1 MFAKRLIPGLLLLLG
16 SAWAAFAQE
25 TITIALDDTPR
36 FRAAATATLSGT
48 VTPVDA
54 SLSLDGAA
62 LALDGNGRFSHDVT
76 LTEGLNTFFLI
87 ATVDG
92 LPEARLKRDL
102 FRDTVAPVLAISEPL
117 PDLRTNRTSL
127 HIIGE
132 AGDALSKPVS
142 LTRDGQPVTVL
153 GGRFYD
159 RDVPLQPGANTF
171 HYTLTDAAGNTA
183 ERSLTVHHKTEPPTI
198 DLTAPGSVDARG
210 SFDIAVSF
218 EPASEIV
225 SVRVYLNADL
235 VREASD
241 GSALQQTFQDDGSRV
256 GHQLR
261 IEVRD
266 VYGNQAQLERDLP
279 VAHPNFVHGLV
290 LDSETSHPL
299 AGVTVQLASPAAA
312 TTAVTDAA
320 GRYVAY
326 LAGSPITARV
336 TDPTYVPIARTLD
349 VPPAGGA
356 RLFDL
361 RLTRRGPP
369 QSTAQVFDDPFL
381 RLQFVS
387 GFSGT
392 ACVTPLRT
400 QALPVLLPLGYAPLR
415 AFELAD
421 ATGSGPIQAQ
431 LRRPPREL
439 PPATEVLLLRQD
451 GDGWRV
457 SERLIAGGTRIDATW
472 PAAGNGVYAAVL
484 RDTRFVPEAPAVGS
498 LLIREGHAWIP
509 GADTADAVAFPKM
522 VSLLDTPRTELR
534 FLAHGHQPSGAF
546 ARLRA
551 REHHTTFDGQHL
563 FPDYLLDVACYHY
576 GDQLDGRAK
585 LVGHLPIV
593 ARGEIS
599 RGHTR
604 AASIKFYLEGGSPPL
619 GGFRYDAVHD
629 LGPLQLDFGPQP
641 ADPRAVRTRLADMSD
656 VPMPAG
662 AERLASFTLTVG
674 RELETSPSIR
684 FQHGDRE
691 ALVLLRRQDAQTWVY
706 AGRLRFVDGAWQAA
720 PEDVDATVS
729 GAYALVALPFPI
741 TELRGQVTF
750 AADPV
755 AEVTLQTEV
764 HPWRATSAADGGFRF
779 AVARWNQPQNV
790 DAYDPATT
798 RSAQLH
804 LADTSADDLRDGLD
818 LALQAPDFRLV
829 DHRPAANQVHV
840 SRHEI
845 PSLTFSHALGG
856 SVDDWTQAITLQGG
870 GTTVPL
876 RIQRQADYR
885 TLTLNPQ
892 APLADDTE
900 YTVTVGTGLLSQ
912 HGHPLVS
919 AASFSYRTADR
930 SAVGTLDLK
939 KFYLTASGDDLV
951 VHAPADTYPARS
963 RIRLINR
970 HTAATVT
977 DTMLGGDYQRGIA
990 GHIGDRI
997 QVAVTR
1003 PDGQTASI
1011 ELDSVR
1017 TGPGQVILGGQPFV
1031 LDLGDGST
1039 LHVERVLGGVGREVR
1054 FALADEAEVR
1064 AELAKVPRHGDD
1076 PFGTFYGGLRITPLD
1091 GGPVP
1096 RLAGR
1101 FQRDL
1106 DPATIGTAMLSF
1118 VALQPEAPFPAN
1130 PLEPETLT
1138 PHTFATLADAV
1149 AVRDGQLGSTTKRTR
1164 TKRFGGRIAASLG
1177 QAYAHLYGLFHTDS
1191 TSFIFG
1197 QSLREDVRNDVE
1209 STYGNLMWVEPPPSW
1224 YNPSLYTRGTT
1235 PFYPCQNVYFYQR
1248 FGDGE
1253 NAFFKPLG
1261 LTGPLADG
1269 DFLAEPDPG
1278 QPTILAMD
1286 PVTHRLTLLEL
1297 RPSSASYL
1305 LAGSH
1310 AYRATAWLRWPK
1322 QGGAGNDA
1330 ELELDWRVV
1339 TLDGD
1344 EPVVHAGLTETFRQT
1359 GKLLLDPGQTEGKTP
1374 QIQVTIKADQPLKHA
1389 VAKIPE
1395 VDWNETV
1402 TRDTRHDAITVL
1414 LPATA
1419 YGTERKL
1426 DVALT
1431 VVDGFDQSQD
1441 VYKRVWLVRP
1451 DQAAGIPNVA
1461 PAVLASTPQDKGTDV
1476 LIADPLYLEFS
1487 EPVRNVGPATV
1498 TLTPDGGDP
1507 VTLAFSDA
1515 NGLPVEAATEVRLL
1529 TVQPTEALKL
1539 DTRYTFDVRGVRDQ
1553 ENRTLLQPA
1562 DTTASGTEPA
1572 KDHYRIQFRTQTS
1585 RPQTVVPEAGDLR
1598 AYAGLRNLLVGLDGI
1613 TNPDGIASGFKLRV
1627 YDTDT
1632 RHAEPRLLTE
1642 YREAIRAPG
1651 MLAPKLVLITK
1662 EALAAVPGAE
1672 VFAIERDNRER
1683 LRALP
1688 AGTLLVVQYYSFAQH
1703 SYVLMFL
1710 HYDGA
1715 TFEEKGH
1722 FRVPTTGTQ
1731 GGFAA
1736 IGPYL
1741 ILGDFDLTE
1750 AGPVGTATV
1759 HDVRQYLERLANV
1772 DPTTLQDSLGGGRH
1786 FHAWQQTKPVGHYAN
1801 PRGVVR
1807 LAPFLHQTEGGLVP
1821 AFAAAAF
1828 GFPGLNAIVPQ
1839 ASDLLPPDHPP
1850 YDRRALAKTVWPHRA
1865 GTEAAPGEPGR
1876 FGVSRLRC
1884 AVVEAFPTQSALGET
1899 LTRDIAIFG
1908 ERGLD
1913 QDGSLYIYE
1922 VPEKT
1927 DLDQA
1932 TPPRF
1937 TLHLPGGFLGLASD
1951 RAHGLVAVRT
1961 RIGNEEVGVGV
1972 LDLRALYARGRA
1984 QGVSQWTLDQTFAEE
1999 MFLTWIDG
2007 DADQAPVGR
2016 QLFMHDGAL
2025 YWSLSDERLRR
2036 LPLASNPYRTFGWL
2050 TYDLARWQAGTA
2062 RHDTSGRIRDP
2073 QGMLTHQ
2080 PYGVLYATD
2089 LDVEGEVP
2097 AGGTGEAQT
2106 DLAFTVEMGTFEV
2119 EVFAQES
2126 LKLVYRLEGEFGA
2139 AEVVHEVKDAK
2150 ARTLVGFD
2158 TRKLNVAIQNQAK
2171 ALREHGFLK
2180 GEVAL
2185 TLTRQGTTVMQRTLP
2200 FLVAWHSVPTRY
2212 VDDLRFHGGLDLL
2225 TGSPELHQTDLAVS
2239 ARDAR
2244 LDLSWRRS
2252 FHRDY
2257 AFGSGP
2263 YGVGMLDGARLYQAM
2278 PVWWR
2283 PQDVAAVDGAAP
2295 EPADGGTATKSEGT
2309 IARDFT
2315 GAKVH
2320 QRLIF
2325 EQPGQ
2330 FQIQAGLAED
2340 GDRVGVRN
2348 DALSQV
2354 RRFPDRGP
2362 WHLIHRGNV
2371 VYKLRSK
2378 LRWPEYR
2385 DLLGQINEKTRASD
2399 ETDRLRFPLMRFPG
2413 SMQAPGA
2420 LYGEVQLTERVD
2432 YPWKNRMAAED
2443 AARFP
2448 TELWDAPN
2456 DRGGRRTVD
2465 RTWKMNPAGT
2475 VIETQ
2480 TMQTRSV
2487 QGTYAYTDDGYL
2499 ARVELNQ
2506 TSGGGTPRG
2515 YTLTWSEPVAEVGQ
2529 LKLRRLVK
2537 VEALHAGDDDVVF
2550 EAQYPENSLAASHL
2564 GDGYCLRGLDVTRDG
2579 TSGRVV
2585 SVALPGCGEVPEL
2598 GRTFATVG
2606 GTRLSS
2612 GYTFAGVDATHTFSR
2627 TWERR
2632 NLEGFRFDPDQGG
2645 AAVAMGGSILP
2656 IHQWLL
2662 TGDGFGDQT
2671 FDYDG
2676 LGRLTAHQ
2684 IHGASQRWTYQAAP
2698 WWIETPATTTDAVG
2712 GTLRYDVTQAFL
2724 RVSDAT
2730 ASGEGGT
2737 SATHTTFFST
2747 SGVPILTEDL
2757 VGRIQGGTASV
2768 HYRPS
2773 GKDLD
2778 ADSFSVRTLN
2788 LPGSGKAMT
2797 ERRLNPFGDVTEE
2810 THLDVTNR
2818 FTYDGLGRLDTAT
2831 DVTLGRTLNLDYEV
2845 VAGQGPRVAVVDQS
2859 TEVTTETDYDIW
2871 GRVTAQRRT
2880 APDPRNQAYTYDAL
2894 GRLARTT
2901 DTQTGQ
2907 TETYT
2912 YFGTTSLPT
2921 RIVTGQGGTS
2931 LTTAYNVVQGGE
2943 GPVVQGMTVQA
2954 EGESYAEHLVTDALG
2969 RVAETQ
2975 MADVG
2980 RVRIAYDVFGRAIR
2994 VEKLPEDPA
3003 KADGSGEGAEP
3014 ALVITYGKGKITVA
3028 DGFKDVTTVTRWSD
3042 PAGQTVTTTVSG
3054 SGVDKA
3060 RETESITTVAGS
3072 PRRLRVVTE
3081 EKSEGHTVTTTAE
3094 VNGRGAVVK
3103 AGSGPIEVTADAFN
3117 SAGMPTQMTVASTL
3131 GGNQA
3136 KRAQAATSV
3145 AFTYDRYNRVT
3156 GGTNAHGLDWSV
3168 DGYDGRW
3175 RPTGTTDTR
3184 GLSTQRSYDDW
3195 QDTLRAVT
3203 TTEPNRSGN
3212 ETLTLFSREREGQ
3225 AGMSLLTERGTSWLG
3240 ATTEVTRHIANASAG
3255 VDVSRNGKTMRVR
3268 RDAETGQ
3275 VRTVDDFESNR
3286 TQVDPENFGR
3296 RVRATLPDGAERELE
3311 LNGFG
3316 QPRAFRDSG
3325 VTTREWVRDALGR
3338 VNEVRTP
3345 DRVYDF
3351 AYSEESQGLAS
3362 ITGGRHDLNFSN
3374 WSPLGQPQTI
3384 EIGDVARIEVQYH
3397 RGGRPSCATIT
3408 RKGGLP
3414 TQMNYNAHGDLVGL
3428 KRGNQPLTEYSYNR
3442 WGAVASMT
3450 VGNGQPL
3457 QVFGSGDSPTVNLPG
3472 GVTADVDPEG
3482 RLSQV
3487 TYPGLAT
3494 KEYGYD
3500 GLGRMTRVT
3509 IGGVLLR
3516 SYQYGQGRLEQITA
3530 GEPGSEEVYVYGY
3543 DAEGRLTS
3551 LTRDGVAWGS
3561 WTYPDLA
3568 DLRQQEGL
3576 ADPNRVQRYT
3586 DPNGVAMS
3594 YGYEDGQVTLIDIA
3608 QGPSF
3613 QMAYDAGGNQTQI
3626 RAMGMEARFSEW
3638 VNDMPTRIA
3647 WGDGTTFDLS
3657 QDDKGQLDSIAESG
3671 GVFLLDLDWEDVPR
3685 EGLCSEAG
3693 EAGPPDKKIS
3703 KVTRKAPGLEE
3714 TWEPTYTEA
3723 QQLQSIQITRTGG
3736 QDTDTLTES
3745 YGEVRN
3751 QLLGGLTRVLN
3762 GTVVRDDVFT
3772 HDATADHRRVGSV
3785 TGTGG
3790 VDVTSYDPALGNLGR
3805 IDTRDGRVR
3814 EFAWDGFRR
3823 LTEIREDGV
3832 ILGRYAYDHQNRRI
3846 RAATPASDVPLV
3858 FAWHGSRVIA
3868 IGQQRGTAEA
3878 PRIAWTHAIGQGPL
3892 GPAFLKDLTGG
3903 GNDYYIATDHLGTPY
3918 AYKHVASGTVYLSPL
3933 TPWGERVQSPSLGAQ
3948 AGVVP
3953 DSVFASA
3960 PLGLGGHLVD
3970 WETGL
3975 TQMHHRYYDPSL
3987 GHFLNPDFREPDLY
4001 DPTTVK
4007 EPYAYAAGNPILFW
4021 DPDGL
4026 STKAYFND
4034 VFADKLYTAGLAYG
4048 LTKETLFGLKDFSA
4062 LAYRYNT
4069 AKFRVQH
4076 SQSLEIW
4083 GLEPLNGIED
4093 DIAYIE
4099 LIDRA
4104 IKTLVLE
4111 KGIFQTIGVEGG
4123 SSLADTVSLTEE
4135 KKYLQAGVASTKFVE
4150 AITILA
4156 SLPKA
4161 GLSVSRKIP
4170 GSVARR
4176 LDDYIDDIA
4185 RQADVS
4191 SQRSQWY
4198 DLEMGWQR
4206 GGGYSEPNTLS
4217 SLVHAD
4223 AVRLLPEGRKH
4234 VAVARAASESLLSPA
4249 FTNFRGDLR
4258 GKYLFPGLEKL
4269 GDDFV
4274 RVVDEKRFIRA
4285 VRELYSESGN
4295 PLTLEVENMILN
4307 HIRKGYYATRAG
4319 VPGLHAE
4326 IQALNWILNKGASLK
4341 TVSVAT
4347 YRLVGSA
4354 DRIGK
4359 RFPACV
4365 NCTGIFSGKIS
4376 VVTGVNGT
4384 GFGLL
4389 PNL

>member
-1 MFAKRLIPGLLLLLG
+1 MIAKRLIPCLLLLIG
-16 SAWAAFAQE
+16 PAWGAFAQE
-25 TITIALDDTPR
+25 TITIALDDTAR

-48 VTPVDA
+48 VTPTDA
-54 SLSLDGAA
+54 SLSIDGTI

-76 LTEGLNTFFLI
+76 LTEGLNTFFFT
-87 ATVDG
+87 ATKDG

-132 AGDALSKPVS
+132 AGDALSKPVT
-142 LTRDGQPVTVL
+142 LTRDGQPVAVV
-153 GGRFYD
+153 GHRFYD
-159 RDVPLQPGANTF
+159 RDVPLQSGANTF
-171 HYTLTDAAGNTA
+171 QYTLTDAAGNTA
-183 ERSLTVHHKTEPPTI
+183 EQSLTVHHKIEPPTI
-198 DLTAPGSVDARG
+198 DLTAPGSVDAR
-210 SFDIAVSF
+210 SNFDIAVSF
-218 EPASEIV
+218 EPAAEIA

-235 VREASD
+235 VLEASD
-241 GSALQQTFQDDGSRV
+241 GSALQQTFQDDGSRAS
-256 GHQLR
+256 HQLR
-261 IEVRD
+261 LEVRD
-266 VYGNQAQLERDLP
+266 VYGNEAQLERDLP

-299 AGVTVQLASPAAA
+299 TGVTVQLESPAAS
-312 TTAVTDAA
+312 TTAVTDDA

-369 QSTAQVFDDPFL
+369 HSTAQVFSDPLL
-381 RLQFVS
+381 RLQFAS

-392 ACVTPLRT
+392 SRVTPLRT
-400 QALPVLLPLGYAPLR
+400 QALPILLPLGYAPLR

-421 ATGSGPIQAQ
+421 ATGIGTLQVQ

-439 PPATEVLLLRQD
+439 PPATEVLLLRRD

-457 SERLIAGGTRIDATW
+457 TEHLTVGGTRIDATW
-472 PAAGNGVYAAVL
+472 TAAGNGVYAAVL
-484 RDTRFVPEAPAVGS
+484 RDTRFVTETPAVGS
-498 LLIREGHAWIP
+498 FLIRQNHAWIP
-509 GADTADAVAFPKM
+509 RADTADAVAFPRM
-522 VSLLDTPRTELR
+522 VSLLDTPRTLLR
-534 FLAHGHQPSGAF
+534 FLAHGHHPSGAV

-551 REHHTTFDGQHL
+551 REHHTYFDGQHL
-563 FPDYLLDVACYHY
+563 FPDYLLDVTCYYY
-576 GDQLDGRAK
+576 GENLDGRAK
-585 LVGHLPIV
+585 LVGRLPIE
-593 ARGEIS
+593 ARGEIT

-641 ADPRAVRTRLADMSD
+641 VNPRAVRTRLADISD
-656 VPMPAG
+656 IPMPAG

-674 RELETSPSIR
+674 RELDASPSIR
-684 FQHGDRE
+684 FQHGARE
-691 ALVLLRRQDAQTWVY
+691 ALVLLRRQDAATWVY

-720 PEDVDATVS
+720 PEDVDVTTT
-729 GAYALVALPFPI
+729 GAYALVALPFSI

-750 AADPV
+750 AASPV
-755 AEVTLQTEV
+755 VGVTLQTEV

-779 AVARWNQPQNV
+779 AVARWNQPQTV

-804 LADTSADDLRDGLD
+804 LADTSTDDLRDGLD

-829 DHRPAANQVHV
+829 EHRPAANQVHV

-856 SVDDWTQAITLQGG
+856 TVDDWTQAITLQGG

-900 YTVTVGTGLLSQ
+900 YTVTVGTSLLSQ
-912 HGHPLVS
+912 HSHPLVS

-939 KFYLTASGDDLV
+939 RFYLTASGDDLA
-951 VHAPADTYPARS
+951 VHAPADAYPARS
-963 RIRLINR
+963 QIRLINR
-970 HTAATVT
+970 NTAATVT
-977 DTMLGGDYQRGIA
+977 DTMLGGDYQRGIE
-990 GHIGDRI
+990 GDIGDRI

-1003 PDGQTASI
+1003 PDGQSASI
-1011 ELDSVR
+1011 ELDSIR

-1031 LDLGDGST
+1031 LDLGEGTT
-1039 LHVERVLGGVGREVR
+1039 LHIERVLDGVGREVR
-1054 FALADEAEVR
+1054 FALADEAEIR
-1064 AELAKVPRHGDD
+1064 AELAKVPHHGDD
-1076 PFGTFYGGLRITPLD
+1076 PFGAFYGGLRITPLD

-1096 RLAGR
+1096 RLSGR
-1101 FQRDL
+1101 FQLDL

-1118 VALQPEAPFPAN
+1118 VALQPEVSFPAN

-1177 QAYAHLYGLFHTDS
+1177 QAYARLYGLFHTDS

-1197 QSLREDVRNDVE
+1197 QSLRQDVRNQVDT
-1209 STYGNLMWVEPPPSW
+1209 TYGNLMWVEPPPSW
-1224 YNPSLYTRGTT
+1224 FNPDRYTRAGT
-1235 PFYPCQNVYFYQR
+1235 PYYPCQNVYFYQR

-1269 DFLAEPDPG
+1269 DFIAEPDPG

-1305 LAGSH
+1305 LAGSR
-1310 AYRATAWLRWPK
+1310 AYRVTAWLRWPK
-1322 QGGAGNDA
+1322 QGGAGSDA
-1330 ELELDWRVV
+1330 ELELDWQVV
-1339 TLDGD
+1339 TLDDD

-1359 GKLLLDPGQTEGKTP
+1359 GKLLLDPGQTGGKTP
-1374 QIQVTIKADQPLKHA
+1374 QIQVTIKADQALKHA

-1395 VDWNETV
+1395 VGWEETV

-1431 VVDGFDQSQD
+1431 VVDIKDQSQD

-1487 EPVRNVGPATV
+1487 EPVRDVGPASV

-1507 VTLAFSDA
+1507 VTLAFFDA

-1539 DTRYTFDVRGVRDQ
+1539 DTVYTLDVRGVRDQ

-1562 DTTASGTEPA
+1562 DTKASGTEPA

-1585 RPQTVVPEAGDLR
+1585 KPQTVVPETGDLR

-1613 TNPDGIASGFKLRV
+1613 TNPDGIASGFKLRI

-1632 RHAEPRLLTE
+1632 RHSEPRLLTE
-1642 YREAIRAPG
+1642 YPEAIRAPG
-1651 MLAPKLVLITK
+1651 MLAPNLVLITK
-1662 EALAAVPGAE
+1662 EALAAAPGAE

-1688 AGTLLVVQYYSFAQH
+1688 AGTMLVVQYYSFAQH

-1710 HYDGA
+1710 HYNGA
-1715 TFEEKGH
+1715 KFEEKGH
-1722 FRVPTTGTQ
+1722 FRVPTTGAQ

-1759 HDVRQYLERLANV
+1759 HDVRQYLEQLANI
-1772 DPTTLQDSLGGGRH
+1772 DATTLQDSLGGGRH
-1786 FHAWQQTKPVGHYAN
+1786 LYAWQKTKPVGHYAN

-1807 LAPFLHQTEGGLVP
+1807 LAPFLHQTEDGLVP

-1828 GFPGLNAIVPQ
+1828 GYPGLNAIVPQ
-1839 ASDLLPPDHPP
+1839 ESDLLPPVHPP
-1850 YDRRALAKTVWPHRA
+1850 YDRRALAKTVWPHRT
-1865 GTEAAPGEPGR
+1865 GTETAPGEPGR

-1927 DLDQA
+1927 DLDQD
-1932 TPPRF
+1932 TQPRF
-1937 TLHLPGGFLGLASD
+1937 TLDLPGGFLGLAAD

-1961 RIGNEEVGVGV
+1961 RIGNAMGVGV

-1984 QGVSQWTLDQTFAEE
+1984 QGVSQWTLDQAFAEE
-1999 MFLTWIDG
+1999 MFLTWIDD

-2050 TYDLARWQAGTA
+2050 SYDLARWQAGTA

-2089 LDVEGEVP
+2089 LDVENGE
-2097 AGGTGEAQT
+2097 EA

-2126 LKLVYRLEGEFGA
+2126 LKLTYRLEGESGT

-2283 PQDVAAVDGAAP
+2283 PQDVDAVDGA
-2295 EPADGGTATKSEGT
+2295 GQEGEET
-2309 IARDFT
+2309 VARNFT
-2315 GAKVH
+2315 TAKVH

-2340 GDRVGVRN
+2340 GDKVGVRN

-2385 DLLGQINEKTRASD
+2385 DLLSQINERTRD
-2399 ETDRLRFPLMRFPG
+2399 KKETDRLRFPLMRFPG
-2413 SMQAPGA
+2413 SMQAPGS

-2432 YPWKNRMAAED
+2432 YPWKNQMAAED

-2456 DRGGRRTVD
+2456 DSGGRRTID
-2465 RTWKMNPAGT
+2465 RTWKMNPVGT

-2487 QGTYAYTDDGYL
+2487 QGTYDYTDDGYL

-2529 LKLRRLVK
+2529 LKLRRLEK
-2537 VEALHAGDDDVVF
+2537 VEALNAGDDNVVF
-2550 EAQYPENSLAASHL
+2550 EAQYPPKSLTTSNL
-2564 GDGYCLRGLDVTRDG
+2564 GDGYCLQSLDVARDG
-2579 TSGRVV
+2579 TTGYVV

-2598 GRTFATVG
+2598 RRTFGTMS

-2612 GYTFAGVDATHTFSR
+2612 GYTFEGVDATHTFSR

-2632 NLEGFRFDPDQGG
+2632 KLDGFRFDPDQGG
-2645 AAVAMGGSILP
+2645 TAVTMGDSVLP
-2656 IHQWLL
+2656 IHQWQL
-2662 TGDGFGDQT
+2662 TGDSFGDQI
-2671 FDYDG
+2671 FGYDA
-2676 LGRLTAHQ
+2676 LGRLTSHQ
-2684 IHGASQRWTYQAAP
+2684 IHGTSQSWTYQIMP
-2698 WWIETPATTTDAVG
+2698 WWIETPDTMTNAVG
-2712 GTLRYDVTQAFL
+2712 DKLRYEVSEKSL
-2724 RVSDAT
+2724 VVSDAN
-2730 ASGEGGT
+2730 ADGEGGT
-2737 SATHTTFFST
+2737 SATQTTFFST
-2747 SGVPILTEDL
+2747 SGVPIRTEDL
-2757 VGRIQGGTASV
+2757 VGRVQGGTTSV

-2773 GKDLD
+2773 GKDMD
-2778 ADSFSVRTLN
+2778 AGSFSTRSQN
-2788 LPGSGKAMT
+2788 LPGTGMAMT

-2810 THLDVTNR
+2810 SHLDVTSR
-2818 FTYDGLGRLDTAT
+2818 FTYDGLGRLDTET
-2831 DVTLGRTLNLDYEV
+2831 DVTLGRTLNVGYEV
-2845 VAGQGPRVAVVDQS
+2845 VSGQGPRIAVVDQS
-2859 TEVTTETDYDIW
+2859 TEITTETDYDIW

-2880 APDPRNQAYTYDAL
+2880 APDPQNLSYTYDAL

-2912 YFGTTSLPT
+2912 YFGTTSQPT
-2921 RIVTGQGGTS
+2921 RVVTGQGGTS
-2931 LTTAYNVVQGGE
+2931 VTTTYDVVQSE
-2943 GPVVQGMTVQA
+2943 KGPITNRATVQA
-2954 EGESYAEHLVTDALG
+2954 QGESYVEHLVTDALG
-2969 RVAETQ
+2969 RVEETK

-2980 RVRIAYDVFGRAIR
+2980 KVRIVYDVFGRATR
-2994 VEKLPEDPA
+2994 VEKFLEDPA
-3003 KADGSGEGAEP
+3003 KADETVDGVDSAI
-3014 ALVITYGKGKITVA
+3014 VITYEKGKITVV
-3028 DGFKDVTTVTRWSD
+3028 DGFKDITTVTSWSD
-3042 PAGQTVTTTVSG
+3042 PAGQTVTTKVFG
-3054 SGVDKA
+3054 SGVDQE
-3060 RETESITTVAGS
+3060 RETKTATSIAAS

-3081 EKSEGHTVTTTAE
+3081 EKGEGQTVTTTAE
-3094 VNGRGAVVK
+3094 VNGRGDVVK
-3103 AGSGPIEVTADAFN
+3103 AGSGPIEVTATAFN
-3117 SAGMPTQMTVASTL
+3117 SSGDPTQMTIGSTL
-3131 GGNQA
+3131 GSGQA

-3145 AFTYDRYNRVT
+3145 AIAYDRYNRVM
-3156 GGTNAHGLDWSV
+3156 GGTNAHGLNWSI

-3184 GLSTQRSYDDW
+3184 GLTTQRSYDDW
-3195 QDTLRAVT
+3195 RDTLRTVT
-3203 TTEPNRSGN
+3203 TAEPNRSGS
-3212 ETLTLFSREREGQ
+3212 ETLTLFSREQAGQ
-3225 AGMSLLTERGTSWLG
+3225 PGMSLLTERSTSWLG
-3240 ATTEVTRHIANASAG
+3240 ETTEVTRHIANAAAG
-3255 VDVSRNGKTMRVR
+3255 VDVTRNGKTMRIR
-3268 RDAETGQ
+3268 RDAETDQ
-3275 VRTVDDFESNR
+3275 VRTIDDFENDR
-3286 TQVDPENFGR
+3286 TQVDPERFGR
-3296 RVRATLPDGAERELE
+3296 RIRATLPDGAEHELE

-3316 QPRAFRDSG
+3316 QPRAFRDNG
-3325 VTTREWVRDALGR
+3325 VTTRKWVRDALGR
-3338 VNEVRTP
+3338 VDEVRTP

-3351 AYSEESQGLAS
+3351 DYSEESLGLAS

-3397 RGGRPSCATIT
+3397 PGGRPSCATLT

-3428 KRGNQPLTEYSYNR
+3428 KRGNQPLTEYTYNR

-3450 VGNGQPL
+3450 VGNSQPL
-3457 QVFGSGDSPTVNLPG
+3457 QVFGSGDSATVNLPG
-3472 GVTADVDPEG
+3472 GVTADVDTEG

-3500 GLGRMTRVT
+3500 GLGQLTSVT

-3543 DAEGRLTS
+3543 DVDGRLAS
-3551 LTRDGVAWGS
+3551 LTRDGVPWGN
-3561 WTYPDLA
+3561 WTYPDLE

-3576 ADPNRVQRYT
+3576 AEPNRVQSYT
-3586 DPNGVAMS
+3586 DPNGVTIS
-3594 YGYEDGQVTLIDIA
+3594 YRYEDGQVTLIDIE

-3613 QMAYDAGGNQTQI
+3613 QIAYDVGGNQTLI
-3626 RAMGMEARFSEW
+3626 RAMGMEAKYTEW
-3638 VNDMPTRIA
+3638 ENGMPTRIA
-3647 WGDGTTFDLS
+3647 WGDGTSFDLA
-3657 QDDKGQLDSIAESG
+3657 QDEMGQLDQIAESEG
-3671 GVFLLDLDWEDVPR
+3671 IFLLDLDWEDVPS

-3714 TWEPTYTEA
+3714 TWEPEYTEG

-3736 QDTDTLTES
+3736 QGTDTLTEN

-3772 HDATADHRRVGSV
+3772 HDPTVDHRRVDSV

-3790 VDVTSYDPALGNLGR
+3790 VDVYSYDPVLGNLTR
-3805 IDTRDGRVR
+3805 IDYRDGRVR

-3823 LTEIREDGV
+3823 LTEIREDGQV
-3832 ILGRYAYDHQNRRI
+3832 LGAYAYDHQNRRI

-3858 FAWHGSRVIA
+3858 FAWHDSRVIA
-3868 IGQQRGTAEA
+3868 IGQQRGTLEA
-3878 PRIAWTHAIGQGPL
+3878 PRIEWTHAIGQGPL

-3918 AYKHVASGTVYLSPL
+3918 AYKHVGSGTVYLSPL
-3933 TPWGERVQSPSLGAQ
+3933 TPWGERVQSPSLGVQ
-3948 AGVVP
+3948 AGVAP
-3953 DSVFASA
+3953 DSVFASV

-3970 WETGL
+3970 WETSL
-3975 TQMHHRYYDPSL
+3975 TQMHHRYYDAKL
-3987 GHFLNPDFREPDLY
+3987 GHFLNPDFRVPDLY
-4001 DPTTVK
+4001 DLTTVK

-4021 DPDGL
+4021 DPNGL
-4026 STKAYFND
+4026 AVYTIYIRSFAPFESFGDPTKAF
-4034 VFADKLYTAGLAYG
+4034 TGEAY
-4048 LTKETLFGLKDFSA
+4048 
-4062 LAYRYNT
+4062 
-4069 AKFRVQH
+4069 H
-4076 SQSLEIW
+4076 
-4083 GLEPLNGIED
+4083 
-4093 DIAYIE
+4093 
-4099 LIDRA
+4099 
-4104 IKTLVLE
+4104 
-4111 KGIFQTIGVEGG
+4111 
-4123 SSLADTVSLTEE
+4123 
-4135 KKYLQAGVASTKFVE
+4135 
-4150 AITILA
+4150 
-4156 SLPKA
+4156 
-4161 GLSVSRKIP
+4161 
-4170 GSVARR
+4170 
-4176 LDDYIDDIA
+4176 
-4185 RQADVS
+4185 
-4191 SQRSQWY
+4191 
-4198 DLEMGWQR
+4198 
-4206 GGGYSEPNTLS
+4206 
-4217 SLVHAD
+4217 
-4223 AVRLLPEGRKH
+4223 
-4234 VAVARAASESLLSPA
+4234 
-4249 FTNFRGDLR
+4249 
-4258 GKYLFPGLEKL
+4258 
-4269 GDDFV
+4269 GDDRSFSV
-4274 RVVDEKRFIRA
+4274 NTGSITSRITHI
-4285 VRELYSESGN
+4285 
-4295 PLTLEVENMILN
+4295 LTYDSDTNSVEV
-4307 HIRKGYYATRAG
+4307 
-4319 VPGLHAE
+4319 
-4326 IQALNWILNKGASLK
+4326 
-4341 TVSVAT
+4341 VAT
-4347 YRLVGSA
+4347 YSDPSHHWVFGTAIGRPTATLELIESKEAFLKFSTKYRGSLPNPPYPYFLELN
-4354 DRIGK
+4354 DWMKEKGKTLRRIGTPDIDVLTNVIIEKIDSNKLGLMLEMLGDAFPSAEAFIIDPAGNAVFIGGANAVTDGILAPELNPATMLGGVNK
-4359 RFPACV
+4359 RFMDYQEVILHLNKEGHFVAVTTPQGTFSREKW
-4365 NCTGIFSGKIS
+4365 NEIFASNRNKRLRDLIS
-4376 VVTGVNGT
+4376 IRDFEKTKKKSYESTIREKNSFKNGEM
-4384 GFGLL
+4384 LHD
-4389 PNL
+4389 